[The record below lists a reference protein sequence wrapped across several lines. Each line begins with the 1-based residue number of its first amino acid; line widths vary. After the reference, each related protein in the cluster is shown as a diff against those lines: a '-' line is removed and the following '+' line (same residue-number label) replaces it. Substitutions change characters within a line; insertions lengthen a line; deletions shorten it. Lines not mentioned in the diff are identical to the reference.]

1 MINKKIKLNVLTNH
15 FNESWLEFYFQNI
28 LSFDLLLKNK
38 NLTIFSILQIIKPH
52 KVSLKIDVSD
62 KLNSS
67 KELSDSLFILNKLTN
82 QKAFLKSDKEK
93 EKVFLILDL
102 RKSNYYK
109 FLHNFSLYIYFFLQK
124 RQQSGKISKL
134 KNKVLNFQFLL
145 LEFYY
150 LINSKYDFLENVLFS
165 LLFKFNLFDNL
176 NLNNSLYNLYLTSL
190 KLN

>member
-1 MINKKIKLNVLTNH
+1 MINKKIKLNILTNH
-15 FNESWLEFYFQNI
+15 FNEFWLEFYFQNI

-109 FLHNFSLYIYFFLQK
+109 FLHNFLLYIYFFY
-124 RQQSGKISKL
+124 
-134 KNKVLNFQFLL
+134 KNVNNQEKFLN
-145 LEFYY
+145 
-150 LINSKYDFLENVLFS
+150 
-165 LLFKFNLFDNL
+165 
-176 NLNNSLYNLYLTSL
+176 
-190 KLN
+190 